1 MPLVMSNKL
10 RRWWPLVKAVLLI
23 AVVLGVGWHL
33 LRILENEDLGRTD
46 ASRPPARILWD
57 EITGAAPAGLVLCG
71 LLYLVALGFSAAYW
85 IWLVRSGGETM
96 PVVPAVRG
104 YYLSHLGK
112 YVPGKGWALLMRMSM
127 AADAGCRPA
136 PAFLTSVYETLVT
149 MAAGALVAAVL
160 LLVQGGDEG
169 MLWKAGALV
178 VLAGVPILPGVFNR
192 VVERI
197 AKRFQR
203 IGLTNLP
210 KPGHGDL
217 VGGLLLMAVSWFVL
231 GASLEALLWAMGA
244 VDAFDLHNWFRSTTF
259 VAVSYVAGFVASTPG
274 GLGVREFL
282 LAEMLL
288 PQLGPRAVVAALLLR
303 LLWTLAELVM
313 AGVVVW
319 CPRSSPLSPSG
330 SGGVGEGR
338 LEQRETQSSP
348 APASSLPDAERG
360 DQVAPLAS

>member
-1 MPLVMSNKL
+1 MSNRF
-10 RRWWPLVKAVLLI
+10 RRWWPFLKAVLLI

-33 LRILENEDLGRTD
+33 LRILENEELGRTD
-46 ASRPPARILWD
+46 ASRSPARILWD
-57 EITGAAPAGLVLCG
+57 EMSGASLTGLVLCG
-71 LLYLVALGFSAAYW
+71 LLYLIALGFSAAYW
-85 IWLVRSGGETM
+85 IWLVRSASETL
-96 PVVPAVRG
+96 PVVPGVRG

-149 MAAGALVAAVL
+149 MAAGALVAAAL

-169 MLWKAGALV
+169 MLWKAGALL

-197 AKRFQR
+197 AGRFQR
-203 IGLTNLP
+203 VGLTNLP
-210 KPGHGDL
+210 KPGHDAL
-217 VGGLLLMAVSWFVL
+217 LAGLPGMAVSWFVL

-244 VDAFDLHNWFRSTTF
+244 VEPFDLHNWFRSTAF
-259 VAVSYVAGFVASTPG
+259 VAVSYVAAFIASTPG

-319 CPRSSPLSPSG
+319 FPRTVAHSSHRAEGDPTSALSTEYSVLSTQQPSSPLPC
-330 SGGVGEGR
+330 
-338 LEQRETQSSP
+338 REREDKQP
-348 APASSLPDAERG
+348 PVAS
-360 DQVAPLAS
+360 